1 MKNRTL
7 FVIVGLVVL
16 LVGAYGVWYLA
27 SPLFIDNRVDETF
40 PFEIPSQVDMAAM
53 SEAEKEAMEQELMA
67 AVPSEEEVAALAP
80 EEREMVEKEV
90 MEAVEAV
97 MPEKTMEEPMP
108 ETAVPTTLLQGEFM
122 DADSFHMGSGTAIIY
137 QLEDGRFLLRF
148 ENFEATNGPD
158 LHVVLS
164 KHPNPTNHDELGA
177 DYLDLG
183 SLKGNIG
190 NQNYEIPA
198 DMDISL
204 YQSVV
209 IYCKPFQ
216 VVFATATLQ

>member
-7 FVIVGLVVL
+7 FVIVGLVML
-16 LVGAYGVWYLA
+16 LLGGYGAWYLA
-27 SPLFIDNRVDETF
+27 SPLFIDNQVDEIF
-40 PFEIPSQVDMAAM
+40 PFEIPSQADLAVM
-53 SEAEKEAMEQELMA
+53 SDAEKEIVEKELMA
-67 AVPSEEEVAALAP
+67 AVPSEVEVAVLSP
-80 EEREMVEKEV
+80 EEQDIVEKEV
-90 MEAVEAV
+90 MEAVEV
-97 MPEKTMEEPMP
+97 VMP
-108 ETAVPTTLLQGEFM
+108 ETAVPTSLLQGEFM
-122 DADSFHMGSGTAIIY
+122 DADSFHMGSGTATIY

-158 LHVVLS
+158 LHVILS

-198 DMDISL
+198 GIDVSL